1 MTQKGDFDHILETGD
16 RILKDRLWA
25 KVRLEDT
32 KNMKINI
39 KQSRTI
45 DYRTR
50 ESCEDGESV
59 SVPGKKSERI

>member
-1 MTQKGDFDHILETGD
+1 MIGDHIFETGDHILQD
-16 RILKDRLWA
+16 RSWA
-25 KVRLEDT
+25 KVRTEDT
-32 KNMKINI
+32 ENMKINI
-39 KQSRTI
+39 KQSKTM